1 MVSGQYIGGNTHSE
15 IVSGSFGDNQDR
27 YLRVY
32 FDSGAGNL
40 NADDYLQA
48 ETRFNKTDWSQYDQ
62 SNDWSF
68 YAVTNYES
76 WNKVTVYYDG
86 ILIYGDEP
94 GTYGSSSVKATP
106 TPVRYEE
113 LSYKNTYNYPNPCSD
128 KTTIRFSVIEPQDI
142 SIIIYNA
149 RGKEIWRRDMHARA
163 GVNHILWDVS
173 NKAGLQTANGI
184 YILKIITEDKTI
196 TKKIAVIK

>member
-1 MVSGQYIGGNTHSE
+1 MVAGTYIGNNTHTE

-32 FDSGAGNL
+32 FDSGAGSL
-40 NADDYLQA
+40 AADDYVQA
-48 ETRFNKTDWSQYDQ
+48 ETRFNKTDWSHYDQ
-62 SNDWSF
+62 TNDWSF

-94 GTYGSSSVKATP
+94 GGVGSSSIKETP

-113 LSYKNTYNYPNPCSD
+113 LSYRNTYNYPNPCAD
-128 KTTIRFSVIEPQDI
+128 KTTIRFSVNEPQDI
-142 SIIIYNA
+142 SVIIYNTK
-149 RGKEIWRRDMHARA
+149 GKEIWRNDMLARQ
-163 GVNHILWDVS
+163 GINRVFWDIK
-173 NKAGLQTANGI
+173 NKSGLKVANGI
-184 YILKIITEDKTI
+184 YILKIISKDKTI